1 MALTPVQIHKLGI
14 VFFADI
20 LMQARKKLVRVA
32 TFAEG
37 YKSPAKILTSA
48 KIFATP
54 LFTTTN

>member
-37 YKSPAKILTSA
+37 YKSPAKIFDFCKDLHDP
-48 KIFATP
+48 IIY
-54 LFTTTN
+54 ND